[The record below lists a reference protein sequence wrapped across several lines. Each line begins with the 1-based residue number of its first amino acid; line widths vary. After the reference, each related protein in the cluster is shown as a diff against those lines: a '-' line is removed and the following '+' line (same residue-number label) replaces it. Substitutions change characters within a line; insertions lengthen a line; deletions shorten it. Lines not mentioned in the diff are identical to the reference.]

1 MAFGASARE
10 IWADEWV
17 LRFASDGVA
26 LGNWLVLERW
36 MDEVWDEWS
45 WSQACGSQL
54 KSVLSNHWNT
64 WITDDDIRIIA
75 ASGFNHIRIPIG
87 YWAFINQPAGTPY
100 CSQCGQLDQLTRVLE
115 SANKY
120 GLYAV
125 IDLHGLP
132 GSQNGEQES
141 GHVGYNNWFQ
151 AGNQAY
157 TDTTVDALIS
167 YINNST
173 YKHVISA
180 VAACNEPVF
189 YSEDQFDTLI
199 SYYERA
205 YAKFQKMSP
214 PMPMMFHPGHPEV
227 NPFAL
232 FQSFI
237 NGKNPNYLIYEDHPY
252 PGRLQPVQSQSSLL
266 AQVCQK
272 AQSYATYGV
281 PVAVTEWAVSTAIW
295 NNTTW
300 DATFYAAQAR
310 AWAQSAGG
318 IFWSYRTNA
327 YTQQFNQ
334 TENFTLYSFIDLANN
349 GIIPLPKASQTSQ
362 QYLFNLSSSCS
373 FSSASDS
380 YASTVPSIK
389 PSVTAAFTASKR
401 GLYIAEPTQVV

>member
-36 MDEVWDEWS
+36 MDEVWVGLRAIAVGFDRTDLRCHRQFTTSCNNTSVQDEWS

-141 GHVGYNNWFQ
+141 GHVG
-151 AGNQAY
+151 
-157 TDTTVDALIS
+157 
-167 YINNST
+167 
-173 YKHVISA
+173 
-180 VAACNEPVF
+180 
-189 YSEDQFDTLI
+189 
-199 SYYERA
+199 
-205 YAKFQKMSP
+205 
-214 PMPMMFHPGHPEV
+214 
-227 NPFAL
+227 
-232 FQSFI
+232 
-237 NGKNPNYLIYEDHPY
+237 
-252 PGRLQPVQSQSSLL
+252 
-266 AQVCQK
+266 
-272 AQSYATYGV
+272 
-281 PVAVTEWAVSTAIW
+281 
-295 NNTTW
+295 
-300 DATFYAAQAR
+300 
-310 AWAQSAGG
+310 
-318 IFWSYRTNA
+318 
-327 YTQQFNQ
+327 
-334 TENFTLYSFIDLANN
+334 
-349 GIIPLPKASQTSQ
+349 
-362 QYLFNLSSSCS
+362 
-373 FSSASDS
+373 
-380 YASTVPSIK
+380 
-389 PSVTAAFTASKR
+389 
-401 GLYIAEPTQVV
+401 